1 MDPLQHRQDYDLAAL
16 DENTMSADPLMHL
29 RAWLHEAAEAGV
41 AEPNAMVLGTVDP
54 SGAPASRTVLLR
66 GVDAGLCF
74 FTNRRSRKGI
84 ALGYLPQAS
93 ALFPWYALQRQV
105 IVTGRAE
112 QLTDE
117 EDDAYFAA
125 RPRASAIAARASA
138 QSRPVGS
145 RAELERAFEEESTR
159 HPEGEPVPRPAEWGG
174 YRLLPREVEFWQ
186 GRRSRLHD
194 RLVYRRAA
202 DGSGWRIVRLQP

>member
-1 MDPLQHRQDYDLAAL
+1 
-16 DENTMSADPLMHL
+16 
-29 RAWLHEAAEAGV
+29 
-41 AEPNAMVLGTVDP
+41 
-54 SGAPASRTVLLR
+54 
-66 GVDAGLCF
+66 
-74 FTNRRSRKGI
+74 
-84 ALGYLPQAS
+84 
-93 ALFPWYALQRQV
+93 
-105 IVTGRAE
+105 
-112 QLTDE
+112 
-117 EDDAYFAA
+117 
-125 RPRASAIAARASA
+125 
-138 QSRPVGS
+138 VGS

>member
-1 MDPLQHRQDYDLAAL
+1 VASIRGQKVRPTASIMPPPDSAGWLIASPRRRARHGSAAASTGL
-16 DENTMSADPLMHL
+16 RPRRARREHDVCRPADAP
-29 RAWLHEAAEAGV
+29 AGV
-41 AEPNAMVLGTVDP
+41 AARGGRGGRRRAQRDGARYRRSLGCARQ
-54 SGAPASRTVLLR
+54 SHRAAARSRRGTVLLHESSFAQ
-66 GVDAGLCF
+66 GD
-74 FTNRRSRKGI
+74 
-84 ALGYLPQAS
+84 
-93 ALFPWYALQRQV
+93 
-105 IVTGRAE
+105 RA
-112 QLTDE
+112 
-117 EDDAYFAA
+117 
-125 RPRASAIAARASA
+125 RVSAIAARASA